1 VRAIFRLFR
10 RWRHQRVFNKVKPG
24 DGHALKSYRLKD
36 LFTRSLFYTKLREDD
51 DVVHT
56 YAVNVNY
63 FSEAST
69 TELYRDDKHYATS
82 ELPAAFPV
90 PGGVIEVA
98 TSTYGLKRMHYVAND
113 DQEYPLYPDR
123 KSTEGLRMRLD
134 TRFPRASS
142 AIGVTAIVMLLVSLM
157 LGLPQLAAIIS
168 QIPFFADN
176 FGSFDSP
183 LVLPDWMNVPLL
195 IVGTL
200 SAIERALMLRNHW
213 LIDMETAWW
222 DE

>member
-1 VRAIFRLFR
+1 
-10 RWRHQRVFNKVKPG
+10 
-24 DGHALKSYRLKD
+24 
-36 LFTRSLFYTKLREDD
+36 
-51 DVVHT
+51 
-56 YAVNVNY
+56 
-63 FSEAST
+63 
-69 TELYRDDKHYATS
+69 
-82 ELPAAFPV
+82 
-90 PGGVIEVA
+90 
-98 TSTYGLKRMHYVAND
+98 
-113 DQEYPLYPDR
+113 
-123 KSTEGLRMRLD
+123 MRLD